1 MAVAEEALTAALAPV
16 LAAAG
21 LEADL
26 AEYAAAAAAASAEE
40 ARDAGP
46 AAVRAAVREAAEPFL
61 EDALEGAAA
70 GRLEAVL
77 AQLGDLAVAEDG
89 EGEAGAADGLL
100 VDCRDIILAYPGA
113 PRPLLRRADL
123 RLAKGRKYGMVG
135 RNGVGKTTLISRI
148 AAGDIGGVPAAL
160 KTVFVRHEVL
170 AVERETVTAFMTRE
184 QAGTPAAEVRAAL
197 ERVGFTAERQAAS
210 VAELSGGWRM
220 RLALAQAMLENAD
233 LLLLDEPTNH
243 LDQAAVAWLA
253 GHLRGLEGTTAV
265 VVSHDYP
272 FLERMATDIVF
283 FDDGKLLYYEGSFA
297 AFKAL
302 RPEVVAELPSTG
314 GFNAAGE
321 RAAAARGGEAGP
333 PSPAGPPITLP
344 DPGPLD
350 GVRSKGK
357 TVMKVVGFSHTYPG
371 AAAPV
376 LAGVTARV
384 FLRSRIAIVGPNGA
398 GKTTLMKL
406 LVGDL
411 AHHGEGTVWQHQNLR
426 VSYIAQHF
434 LHHLED
440 NLHLNPKQYVQDRFF
455 KGRDKELA
463 AMETIGLTAEEE
475 RQRGAPGQ
483 VREVVG
489 RVKRAGQLEYEVEK
503 NGRKPGDT
511 VWVPLSDLRMM
522 PPHVLKLARDYDER
536 LKVMQSGMEVRP
548 ITNDEVLAHLAAF
561 GVRGRLA
568 EDPIR
573 GMSGGQKSRLV
584 IAAAMWNKPHL
595 IALDEPT
602 NYLDNETMVTL
613 TAALERFKGAVVTI
627 SHNARF
633 VGELAAE
640 RWELDG
646 AGGVTVVRGGDEGG
660 E

>member
-1 MAVAEEALTAALAPV
+1 
-16 LAAAG
+16 
-21 LEADL
+21 
-26 AEYAAAAAAASAEE
+26 
-40 ARDAGP
+40 
-46 AAVRAAVREAAEPFL
+46 
-61 EDALEGAAA
+61 
-70 GRLEAVL
+70 
-77 AQLGDLAVAEDG
+77 
-89 EGEAGAADGLL
+89 
-100 VDCRDIILAYPGA
+100 
-113 PRPLLRRADL
+113 
-123 RLAKGRKYGMVG
+123 
-135 RNGVGKTTLISRI
+135 
-148 AAGDIGGVPAAL
+148 
-160 KTVFVRHEVL
+160 
-170 AVERETVTAFMTRE
+170 
-184 QAGTPAAEVRAAL
+184 
-197 ERVGFTAERQAAS
+197 
-210 VAELSGGWRM
+210 
-220 RLALAQAMLENAD
+220 
-233 LLLLDEPTNH
+233 
-243 LDQAAVAWLA
+243 
-253 GHLRGLEGTTAV
+253 
-265 VVSHDYP
+265 
-272 FLERMATDIVF
+272 
-283 FDDGKLLYYEGSFA
+283 
-297 AFKAL
+297 
-302 RPEVVAELPSTG
+302 
-314 GFNAAGE
+314 
-321 RAAAARGGEAGP
+321 
-333 PSPAGPPITLP
+333 
-344 DPGPLD
+344 
-350 GVRSKGK
+350 
-357 TVMKVVGFSHTYPG
+357 
-371 AAAPV
+371 
-376 LAGVTARV
+376 
-384 FLRSRIAIVGPNGA
+384 
-398 GKTTLMKL
+398 MKL

-613 TAALERFKGAVVTI
+613 TAALERFKGAEMIWCQEEPKNQGAWTFIEPNIEWVLGRIDATHKRPVYVGRATSASPATGLASQHKAQQEALVNEALTI
-627 SHNARF
+627 
-633 VGELAAE
+633 
-640 RWELDG
+640 
-646 AGGVTVVRGGDEGG
+646 EGK
-660 E
+660 